1 VTFVN
6 FTVTTSSLEN
16 QCLNIY
22 LQNERPDIDEQR
34 KDLLKLQGEKMAQLH
49 DLEEALLTELSAAD
63 EGTSILENK
72 KLIGTLETLKKESA
86 QIKEEMAKAEDTLL
100 QIEEVLDI
108 YRPLASM
115 SSLIFFCL
123 QSMGKIHYLYQYSL
137 LQFMDTMNQVLE
149 HSEAL
154 KTLPIKKHTERL
166 EVITTELF
174 QNFNLNISQ
183 GLLEM
188 HQMLFSMRLSQIRL
202 KYDND
207 CAEIFNVFLNPTPR
221 IDPQELS
228 KENLLNGR
236 FLSNRQ
242 VAMIEELDRSGIFNN
257 IVSSMSDDPEPWIKF
272 MEHQTPENHVVEPWF
287 NGSDSSVN
295 NEMARGLKCMTII
308 KILRPDRLNK
318 SSQLFCE
325 KTLTPK
331 AMNFGQVDLQA
342 FVLGVDPKSP
352 LCLVSAPGFD
362 ASYKVE
368 LIAKQSNKKYEAVA
382 IGSPEAFGQA
392 FDLINKAAKTGNWVL
407 LKNVHLAPQWLV
419 ELEKVIYKMTLNEN
433 FRLFLTMENNPKVPS
448 TLLRASHV
456 LVFEP
461 PSGIKA
467 ALERSYKQSITKARS
482 DKLPVQR
489 SKMHFIVSWFNAV
502 VQERL
507 RYTPIGWSK
516 VYPFNEADQRCTLD
530 CVDEWLPEN
539 RN

>member
-1 VTFVN
+1 
-6 FTVTTSSLEN
+6 
-16 QCLNIY
+16 
-22 LQNERPDIDEQR
+22 
-34 KDLLKLQGEKMAQLH
+34 
-49 DLEEALLTELSAAD
+49 
-63 EGTSILENK
+63 
-72 KLIGTLETLKKESA
+72 
-86 QIKEEMAKAEDTLL
+86 
-100 QIEEVLDI
+100 
-108 YRPLASM
+108 
-115 SSLIFFCL
+115 
-123 QSMGKIHYLYQYSL
+123 
-137 LQFMDTMNQVLE
+137 
-149 HSEAL
+149 
-154 KTLPIKKHTERL
+154 
-166 EVITTELF
+166 
-174 QNFNLNISQ
+174 
-183 GLLEM
+183 
-188 HQMLFSMRLSQIRL
+188 
-202 KYDND
+202 
-207 CAEIFNVFLNPTPR
+207 
-221 IDPQELS
+221 
-228 KENLLNGR
+228 
-236 FLSNRQ
+236 
-242 VAMIEELDRSGIFNN
+242 
-257 IVSSMSDDPEPWIKF
+257 
-272 MEHQTPENHVVEPWF
+272 
-287 NGSDSSVN
+287 
-295 NEMARGLKCMTII
+295 
-308 KILRPDRLNK
+308 
-318 SSQLFCE
+318 
-325 KTLTPK
+325 
-331 AMNFGQVDLQA
+331 
-342 FVLGVDPKSP
+342 VLGVDPKSP